1 MVRMVSKTITPLS
14 VVMETV
20 AMVTVVMETILMQ
33 MGVTIIK
40 TII

>member
-1 MVRMVSKTITPLS
+1 MVRMVAKTITPLS

-20 AMVTVVMETILMQ
+20 AMVTVVMETIPMQ

>member
-1 MVRMVSKTITPLS
+1 MVAKTITPLS
-14 VVMETV
+14 VVM
-20 AMVTVVMETILMQ
+20 VTVVMETIPMQ